1 MYLEHFG
8 LRTQPFGITPDTGFY
23 FDSPSHQEALNVL
36 LVALRSGAGFLKVTG
51 EVGTG
56 KTLLCRRLL
65 HVLDEAFVT
74 AYIPNPF
81 LTPAALRMALAEELG
96 IQCSRNIGQH
106 RLLKLITDRLIEI
119 NTAGRRV
126 VLLLDEAQA
135 LPDDSLEALRLLT
148 NLETEKDKLLLV
160 VLFGQPE
167 LDGRLSQPRF
177 RQLRQRILFAHKLRP
192 LTGDE
197 CAAYLHHRLAIAG
210 GDGDTLFDAAAIKHL
225 TRMSRGIPRLLNI
238 LAHKTLMA
246 GFGQGLTQLGRRQ
259 VQLAVADT
267 EGAAS
272 NEVGRLTRWSHAF
285 SHGLIWTLG
294 AAGTAATLAGVGLLL
309 LGPHI

>member
-8 LRTQPFGITPDTGFY
+8 LSTQPFGITPDTGFY

-65 HVLDEAFVT
+65 NLLDAEFVT

-96 IQCSRNIGQH
+96 IQCARNIGQH
-106 RLLKLITDRLIEI
+106 RLLKLITDKLIEI
-119 NTAGRRV
+119 NATGKRV

-167 LDGRLSQPRF
+167 LDERLSQPRF
-177 RQLRQRILFAHKLRP
+177 RQLRQRILFAHRLRP
-192 LTGDE
+192 LTDSE
-197 CAAYLHHRLAIAG
+197 CEAYVQHRLAIAG
-210 GDGDTLFDAAAIKHL
+210 GAGRTLFDTQAIKGL
-225 TRMSRGIPRLLNI
+225 TRASRGIPRLLNI
-238 LAHKTLMA
+238 LAHKALMA
-246 GFGQGLTQLGRRQ
+246 AFGQGLAQVGRRH

-267 EGAAS
+267 EGTTPA
-272 NEVGRLTRWSHAF
+272 RTWRITRWPRTLA
-285 SHGLIWTLG
+285 WKLG
-294 AAGTAATLAGVGLLL
+294 AVGTAATLAGVSLLL
-309 LGPHI
+309 LGPHA